1 MAALLDTGRHRTPA
15 RDALTAYGRHPPG
28 EEEQPCTTHPPPP
41 HRNGPSHPALSHRE
55 RKALQH
61 IADGRTYA
69 ATARRIGICVH
80 TVDGYLR
87 RIRAKSGAR
96 THAELIR
103 PALLPERPGH

>member
-1 MAALLDTGRHRTPA
+1 MHHAPPTP
-15 RDALTAYGRHPPG
+15 LTATP
-28 EEEQPCTTHPPPP
+28 
-41 HRNGPSHPALSHRE
+41 PSHPVLSHRE
-55 RKALQH
+55 RQVLQH

-69 ATARRIGICVH
+69 ATARRIGISVH

-103 PALLPERPGH
+103 LALRSERPGHPHASPTPT